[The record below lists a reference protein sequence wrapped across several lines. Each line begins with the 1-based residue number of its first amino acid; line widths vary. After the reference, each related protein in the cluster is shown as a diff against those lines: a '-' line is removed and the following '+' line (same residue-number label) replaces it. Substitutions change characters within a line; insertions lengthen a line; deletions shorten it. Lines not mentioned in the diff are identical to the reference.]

1 MIAGVLHTKIEAV
14 CPISSVSLGRID
26 DKKTWAIS
34 FDDKATEKQKA
45 DAQIVIDVFNVEIEQ
60 ARIEKSDSYKQKAII
75 NAAKELAVADRETD
89 VADGFQAELD
99 SIGVSL

>member
-45 DAQIVIDVFNVEIEQ
+45 DAQMVIDGFDVEAEQ
-60 ARIEKSDSYKQKAII
+60 DII
-75 NAAKELAVADRETD
+75 NKMSEYRSKAFLNASKELAVL
-89 VADGFQAELD
+89 DGRLD
-99 SIGVSL
+99 IVSEIQKEIDA